1 MIVSLA
7 INPHSGNNVLD
18 EPALF
23 CGVSRLNW
31 FEPSIAS
38 LVGGSGCSAEVEDVE
53 DIFTGADV
61 FNERIPN
68 EKEEKVWLRL
78 NEAIDPVYAYHAELV
93 ELVRSALRK

>member
-1 MIVSLA
+1 M
-7 INPHSGNNVLD
+7 
-18 EPALF
+18 
-23 CGVSRLNW
+23 
-31 FEPSIAS
+31 
-38 LVGGSGCSAEVEDVE
+38 EDVE

-78 NEAIDPVYAYHAELV
+78 NEAIDPVYAYHVELV